1 MASPRLRLSAIQ
13 SFVGYN
19 AKPHEN
25 MDIVRHLFVHKTVMI
40 VWRTN
45 EIVPYLWT
53 LSYDTYSPT
62 MHSYVYKS

>member
-1 MASPRLRLSAIQ
+1 
-13 SFVGYN
+13 
-19 AKPHEN
+19 

-53 LSYDTYSPT
+53 LSYDTCSPT